1 MITIL
6 LISFISIFLILGIL
20 MYSRISI
27 KEILLCSVILFS
39 SVLVFITEL
48 TSLFHILNY
57 PYILVSWT
65 GILVSNIIYL
75 ISKKERL
82 VDFTIL
88 LIQKLTIKFNEL
100 SKFEKYL
107 FLSVLI
113 ILFFAFIQGIIYP
126 PNNCDSMTYHLGR
139 IPNWI
144 SHKSVEHYPTNIYR
158 QLFQP
163 PFAEFVVM
171 HLNILNTGDT
181 FSNSVQFFFLIFSII
196 AIVSVVEQFGL
207 GQKYKFIAI
216 VLTVTIPEV
225 ILQASSTQNDI
236 VVSFFIITTLYF
248 AIKTVKIFN
257 FENHIFFGLS
267 IGLSVLS
274 KGTAYIYLTPILLF
288 FAIITIINLFKTKNI
303 SPILYL
309 AIVFFAFISI
319 NSGHYIRNYNLT
331 QNILGISK
339 IQTPTKDF
347 NEDINM
353 LLFLSNIS
361 KNAGLH
367 VGPYPINHLA
377 YKVIYKIHALAG
389 ISSDETNFMGWSFS
403 IPNIPNHEDRASNP
417 IHFVLILL
425 AFILIV
431 LHSIKNKIV
440 FSKPILYLG
449 LITLQTLLFC
459 YIFKWTPWNSR
470 LHTPLFILSIPVIC
484 YAINLNARYI
494 NKIYNLLPVV
504 LFYTFCVVLLNFTR
518 PFITIT
524 HPFSFGEFTSPIS
537 VFDNRYKK
545 YFVNRFNTYE
555 EYNEIRKDLSIM
567 KKGNIGI
574 IVGYDDWEYP
584 LFCQFYG
591 KDYNPVHINVS
602 NISKV
607 IPIKHKNI
615 DCVISTTIN
624 DSVFSFNGKNYYNQY
639 RKHKFIWLF
648 K

>member
-6 LISFISIFLILGIL
+6 LISFISLFLILGIL
-20 MYSRISI
+20 MYSRICI
-27 KEILLCSVILFS
+27 KEILLRSVIVFS
-39 SVLVFITEL
+39 TLLVFITEL
-48 TSLFHILNY
+48 TSLFHVLNY
-57 PYILVSWT
+57 QNILISWI
-65 GILVSNIIYL
+65 GISVLNIIYL
-75 ISKKERL
+75 IGKKRRL

-88 LIQKLTIKFNEL
+88 LIQKLTIIFKEL

-113 ILFFAFIQGIIYP
+113 ILIFAFIQGIIYP

-171 HLNILNTGDT
+171 HFNILNIGDT

-196 AIVSVVEQFGL
+196 AIVLVVEQFGL
-207 GQKYKFIAI
+207 GRKYKLIAI

-248 AIKTVKIFN
+248 AIKTAKIFY
-257 FENHIFFGLS
+257 FENYIFFGLS
-267 IGLSVLS
+267 IGLGVLS
-274 KGTAYIYLTPILLF
+274 KGTSYIYLTPILLIYG
-288 FAIITIINLFKTKNI
+288 IITIINLFKTKNI
-303 SPILYL
+303 SLIFFL
-309 AIVFFAFISI
+309 AIAFVAFISI

-331 QNILGISK
+331 KNLLGISK

-353 LLFLSNIS
+353 ALFLSNIS
-361 KNAGLH
+361 KNAALH

-377 YKVIYKIHALAG
+377 YMVIYKIHALAG
-389 ISSDETNFMGWSFS
+389 LNCDETNFMGWSFS

-417 IHFVLILL
+417 VHFVLTLL

-431 LHSIKNKIV
+431 FHSIKNKIV
-440 FSKPILYLG
+440 FSKPILYLA
-449 LITLQTLLFC
+449 LILLQALLFC
-459 YIFKWTPWNSR
+459 YVFKWTPWNSR
-470 LHTPLFILSIPVIC
+470 LHTPLFMLSIPLIC
-484 YAINLNARYI
+484 YAINLNVKFI
-494 NKIYNLLPVV
+494 NMFYNFLPFM
-504 LFYTFCVVLLNFTR
+504 LFYAFCVVILNFTR

-545 YFVNRFNTYE
+545 YFVNRFNTFD
-555 EYNEIRKDLSIM
+555 EYNEIRNDLSLM
-567 KKGNIGI
+567 KNGNIGI

-591 KDYNPVHINVS
+591 KNYNPIHINVS

-607 IPIKHKNI
+607 IPIKHENI

-624 DSVFSFNGKNYYNQY
+624 DSVFNFNGKNYYNRY
-639 RKHKFIWLF
+639 RNHKYIWYY